1 MKGEPTPI
9 GHAKLSIFKSIGSRD
24 RMDRIAVVL
33 NSENHTIGKEE
44 DRNFITENLANS
56 DPILADL
63 PGETLENIFRNL
75 RGLDLINLTKVC
87 QNFND
92 AIGQSPMCMNKV
104 RVKVSW
110 INKFYCSTLCNKF
123 TLDF

>member
-1 MKGEPTPI
+1 
-9 GHAKLSIFKSIGSRD
+9 
-24 RMDRIAVVL
+24 MDRIAVVL

-44 DRNFITENLANS
+44 NRNFITENIANS
-56 DPILADL
+56 GLILADL

-104 RVKVSW
+104 RVKVSL